1 MSQEN
6 VNTVRAVYEEWG
18 KGNFRAGVDLYDPL
32 VLFVAHPNMPEAGH
46 YLGIDDIQR
55 FFRGYLNP
63 WENLTFAA
71 DEQLIET
78 QNSVVVAVHQQGI
91 GRESGIPTEIRFFHV
106 WTFRGR
112 AVIRL
117 ETFPDRAEA
126 LEAVGLS
133 E

>member
-6 VNTVRAVYEEWG
+6 VEIVRAVYDEWG

-46 YLGIDDIQR
+46 YLGTDGIEG
-55 FFRGYLNP
+55 FFRGFLNP
-63 WENLTFAA
+63 WRNLTFAA
-71 DEQLIET
+71 DDLIET
-78 QNSVVVAVHQQGI
+78 QNSVVAAVHQQGI
-91 GRESGIPTEIRFFHV
+91 GRESGIAVEIRFFHV
-106 WTFRGR
+106 WTFRGH

-117 ETFPDRAEA
+117 ETIPDRAEA